1 MAAEIVI
8 NLKNVCTQFGTR
20 KIHTGIDLAIRRGE
34 ILAIAGG
41 SGSGKSVLLREMIML
56 HKPTSGIIE
65 IFGEDTATITK
76 QQAHQLAMRWGVM
89 FQHGGLFSS
98 LSVLENI
105 ELPLRE
111 HSQLPNDL
119 IADIARWKLTLTGL
133 KTEDGLKSPNELS
146 GGMVKR
152 ASLARA
158 LALDPELLFLD
169 EPTSG
174 LDPAS
179 VAGVNELILR
189 TNQQFGMTIV
199 IVSHEIELLWEVCDR
214 VAILGEGIVLAVGS
228 MQELSQ
234 NQHPI
239 VRAYFPAQSA
249 PKQSKTSEKH
259 YARQS

>member
-1 MAAEIVI
+1 MPAQVVI
-8 NLKNVCTQFGTR
+8 NLKNVCTQFGSH
-20 KIHTGIDLAIRRGE
+20 KIHTGVNLEIRRGE
-34 ILAIAGG
+34 VLAIAGG
-41 SGSGKSVLLREMIML
+41 SGSGKSVLLREMVLLQKIS
-56 HKPTSGIIE
+56 SGTIE
-65 IFGEDTATITK
+65 IFGRDSASFTK
-76 QQAHQLAMRWGVM
+76 QQIHQLALRWGVM

-111 HSQLPNDL
+111 HSQLPGDL
-119 IADIARWKLTLTGL
+119 IEDIARWKLSLTGL
-133 KTEDGLKSPNELS
+133 KAEDGLKNPNELS

-179 VAGVNELILR
+179 VAGVNDLILR
-189 TNQQFGMTIV
+189 TSKQFGMTIV
-199 IVSHEIELLWEVCDR
+199 IISHEIELLWEVCDR
-214 VAILGEGIVLAVGS
+214 VAILGEGKVLAIGS

-239 VRAYFPAQSA
+239 VRAYFPARPA
-249 PKQSKTSEKH
+249 PKQSKNIEIS
-259 YARQS
+259 YA